1 MIRHYFMVGLLGRV
15 YDRFQEYQPPHS
27 LPERL
32 AMVAQIEGVRS
43 STQANWRI

>member
-1 MIRHYFMVGLLGRV
+1 MIRHYIMVGLLRRV

-32 AMVAQIEGVRS
+32 AMVAQIESVRLS
-43 STQANWRI
+43 SQASWWI